1 MIRPLSGDIHNTYTI
16 DPSGGFILNY
26 NDVIGR
32 ESYYGRPCSH
42 PNWKHGCDYGKSRK
56 IVSAVMSIFNRSH
69 APALGRVYCNT
80 DIRLQV
86 IPVTDPGKRHWKRT
100 LDSQASPSSLSYNQ
114 PSHQL
119 PTHLRLLPLQNVSI
133 PLLSLTRA
141 K

>member
-1 MIRPLSGDIHNTYTI
+1 MSHIMEGRALTRTGNMAVTMENPGKLDQ
-16 DPSGGFILNY
+16 PSMY
-26 NDVIGR
+26 
-32 ESYYGRPCSH
+32 
-42 PNWKHGCDYGKSRK
+42 
-56 IVSAVMSIFNRSH
+56 MSIFSRSH
-69 APALGRVYCNT
+69 APGLGRVYCNT